1 MSPLPKLKNNN
12 SLPQIDTSLSRS
24 RTREG
29 LAFKRDIVYVKSV
42 KESKNKSRSIILTE
56 KQLER
61 LIDKLV
67 K

>member
-1 MSPLPKLKNNN
+1 MEKNKN
-12 SLPQIDTSLSRS
+12 
-24 RTREG
+24 
-29 LAFKRDIVYVKSV
+29 VKSV

>member
-1 MSPLPKLKNNN
+1 MEKNKN
-12 SLPQIDTSLSRS
+12 
-24 RTREG
+24 
-29 LAFKRDIVYVKSV
+29 VKSI

-61 LIDKLV
+61 LIDKLI

>member
-1 MSPLPKLKNNN
+1 MKNNKKV
-12 SLPQIDTSLSRS
+12 
-24 RTREG
+24 
-29 LAFKRDIVYVKSV
+29 KRV

-61 LIDKLV
+61 LIDKLI

>member
-1 MSPLPKLKNNN
+1 MENN
-12 SLPQIDTSLSRS
+12 
-24 RTREG
+24 
-29 LAFKRDIVYVKSV
+29 KKVKSV

>member
-1 MSPLPKLKNNN
+1 MENN
-12 SLPQIDTSLSRS
+12 
-24 RTREG
+24 
-29 LAFKRDIVYVKSV
+29 KKVKSV

-61 LIDKLV
+61 LIDKLI

>member
-1 MSPLPKLKNNN
+1 MENNKKVKN
-12 SLPQIDTSLSRS
+12 
-24 RTREG
+24 
-29 LAFKRDIVYVKSV
+29 V

-61 LIDKLV
+61 LIDKLI